1 MHPIG
6 SQVATFTGKKPC
18 EAVSAALASKGYIR
32 PDSSGLGALGLGFPG
47 GCHWTLTLPESVISI
62 TLTED
67 DPGRWRLV
75 ISRDVPVRP
84 TVVSR
89 RTPSAKDEQEA
100 TERVYR
106 MAHEL
111 HPVLRSVCNDLTWVR
126 IGATDEA
133 ATHLEPIPPD
143 PRQD

>member
-6 SQVATFTGKKPC
+6 SQIATFAAENPC
-18 EAVSAALASKGYIR
+18 EAVSAALASNGYIK
-32 PDSSGLGALGLGFPG
+32 PDSSRLAALGLGFPG

-67 DPGRWRLV
+67 EPGRWRMG
-75 ISRDVPVRP
+75 IRRDVPVRP

-89 RTPSAKDEQEA
+89 RTPSTNDERRA

-106 MAHEL
+106 MAREL
-111 HPVLRSVCNDLTWVR
+111 HPVLRSVCKDLAWVR

-133 ATHLEPIPPD
+133 VTRPEPIPPD
-143 PRQD
+143 PRQG